1 MAARKVAQAVEAIEP
16 DEPVA
21 DEVLAE
27 LEKMEAADKLDAETI
42 VAEATDPSSP
52 LHDRFTWD
60 NDEAAH
66 RFRLWQARALLAKYR
81 RYTVSQTTGGTVAYR
96 RYTHV
101 PTLGRSIDT
110 DRAVAD
116 FREELI
122 ERARRDMANLLTR
135 YRRLGDDTLAD
146 LFAEALAR

>member
-1 MAARKVAQAVEAIEP
+1 
-16 DEPVA
+16 
-21 DEVLAE
+21 
-27 LEKMEAADKLDAETI
+27 

-60 NDEAAH
+60 ESEAAH
-66 RFRLWQARALLAKYR
+66 RFRLWQARALLA
-81 RYTVSQTTGGTVAYR
+81 RYKRFTVSTTTGGTVTYR

-116 FREELI
+116 FRDELTDQCK
-122 ERARRDMANLLTR
+122 RNMVSLVTR
-135 YRRLGDDTLAD
+135 YRRLGEDTLAD
-146 LFAEALAR
+146 LFAEVLAR